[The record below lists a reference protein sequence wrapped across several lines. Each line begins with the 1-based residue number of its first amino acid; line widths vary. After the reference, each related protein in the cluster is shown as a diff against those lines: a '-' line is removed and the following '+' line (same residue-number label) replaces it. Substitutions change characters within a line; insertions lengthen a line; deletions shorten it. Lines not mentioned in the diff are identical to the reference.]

1 MPNSA
6 THYPNAPKI
15 QPVAR
20 HTLAVIVDNEPGVL
34 ARIAGLFS
42 GRGYNIESLTV
53 SETEHEKH
61 LSRITVVTS
70 GTAAVIEQIKAHLD
84 RLVPVHRVVDL
95 TLQGEALERELCL
108 LKVVGKGEHRVEA
121 MRLASAFGARTL
133 DATLTS
139 FVFELTGSTDEVE
152 RFIKLMTA
160 VGLTEV
166 SRTGIAAMSRGPEAM

>member
-1 MPNSA
+1 MPKSA
-6 THYPNAPKI
+6 THYPNAPKT

-61 LSRITVVTS
+61 ISRITVVTS
-70 GTAAVIEQIKAHLD
+70 GTANVIEQIKAHLD

-95 TLQGEALERELCL
+95 TLQGEALERELAL
-108 LKVVGKGEHRVEA
+108 VKVVGKGEHRVEA
-121 MRLASAFGARTL
+121 MRLAAAFGARTL
-133 DATLTS
+133 DASLTS
-139 FVFELTGSTDEVE
+139 FVFELTGSTEEIE